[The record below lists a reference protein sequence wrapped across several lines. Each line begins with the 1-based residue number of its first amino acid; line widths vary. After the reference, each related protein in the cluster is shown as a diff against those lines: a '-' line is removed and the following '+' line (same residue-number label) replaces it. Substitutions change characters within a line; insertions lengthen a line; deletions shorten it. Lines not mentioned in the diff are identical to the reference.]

1 MNAPML
7 PPGFQQAPVMQAFDS
22 LLAEHKAMFETLQQ
36 IARTDSRDGLLMKE
50 AAADAVRQI
59 LESQIEARVRA
70 RSYA

>member
-1 MNAPML
+1 
-7 PPGFQQAPVMQAFDS
+7 
-22 LLAEHKAMFETLQQ
+22 MFEALQE

-50 AAADAVRQI
+50 TAADAVRQI

>member
-59 LESQIEARVRA
+59 LESQIEARISA
-70 RSYA
+70 RSPA

>member
-7 PPGFQQAPVMQAFDS
+7 PAGFQQAPVMQAFDA
-22 LLAEHKAMFETLQQ
+22 LLAEHKAMFEALQE
-36 IARTDSRDGLLMKE
+36 IARTDSRYGLEMKE
-50 AAADAVRQI
+50 AAADVVRQI

>member
-22 LLAEHKAMFETLQQ
+22 LLAEHKAMFEALQE
-36 IARTDSRDGLLMKE
+36 IARTDSRDGRLMKE
-50 AAADAVRQI
+50 TAADAVRQI
-59 LESQIEARVRA
+59 LESQIDAQVRA

>member
-7 PPGFQQAPVMQAFDS
+7 PPGFLQEPAIQAFDS
-22 LLAEHKAMFETLQQ
+22 LLAEHKAMFEALQE

-50 AAADAVRQI
+50 TAADAVRQI